1 MHGEIH
7 LHEAGGVGAH
17 GPCCRGGTHSYECMS
32 VGGGRGGGRC
42 MECITCMRKGTR
54 AVHACAEITW
64 PASLDPPPLLNTNA
78 CDSHA
83 EWMAAVACLDPPP
96 HSQDLPINVPLL
108 PDRAARERRSGHFP
122 PNDIPLSMPCCLQT
136 GLQEKVTFIQFG
148 KALAGEALYSGLVRL
163 PAATLVVLPL
173 MAMAVLFHQVLH
185 TCETREIQR
194 GRCVMSALSPLG

>member
-1 MHGEIH
+1 
-7 LHEAGGVGAH
+7 
-17 GPCCRGGTHSYECMS
+17 
-32 VGGGRGGGRC
+32 
-42 MECITCMRKGTR
+42 
-54 AVHACAEITW
+54 
-64 PASLDPPPLLNTNA
+64 
-78 CDSHA
+78 
-83 EWMAAVACLDPPP
+83 
-96 HSQDLPINVPLL
+96 
-108 PDRAARERRSGHFP
+108 
-122 PNDIPLSMPCCLQT
+122 MPCCLQT